1 MKDLISGD
9 SAKAQLELT
18 EKQLLETEKKV
29 VLKDSIIIS
38 LREKEANL
46 GLIIKSEREK
56 FRIVDEYSKKLE
68 WSLKKEKVKSKF
80 KSFLGVGIIAALT
93 FLVINK
99 IMALSNS
106 DVREIER
113 IARKEI
119 RDFMETTTVKQLENR
134 IFDMIQKE
142 IKRGKL
148 EGDIKEIA
156 LKMFREFYQFM
167 WQNRSYWEPRLKNA

>member
-99 IMALSNS
+99 
-106 DVREIER
+106 
-113 IARKEI
+113 
-119 RDFMETTTVKQLENR
+119 
-134 IFDMIQKE
+134 
-142 IKRGKL
+142 
-148 EGDIKEIA
+148 
-156 LKMFREFYQFM
+156 
-167 WQNRSYWEPRLKNA
+167 